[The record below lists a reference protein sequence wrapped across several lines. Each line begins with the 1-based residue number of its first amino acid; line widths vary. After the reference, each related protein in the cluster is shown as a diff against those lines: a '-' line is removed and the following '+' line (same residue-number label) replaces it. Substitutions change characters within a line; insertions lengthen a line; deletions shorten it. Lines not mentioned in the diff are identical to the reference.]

1 MTWITDHR
9 NVFGMERALVSCQ
22 MLNVFQHSFVSYV
35 PVLLSRGKEQALSL
49 LKFISLPPLFACLCS
64 EAAQKIRLAT
74 IQALRLSAEPRVQ
87 PICAFQIMQD
97 PVCRSTSKGF
107 AYSKN
112 ALLYSDQQYT
122 YCAYVTLQI
131 DHCYQ
136 VGDPRCY

>member
-1 MTWITDHR
+1 MNYWSQKCFWHGVGFSFMPDA
-9 NVFGMERALVSCQ
+9 ERVSTQFRLIGACLAIKRQ
-22 MLNVFQHSFVSYV
+22 RTGTVSAQV
-35 PVLLSRGKEQALSL
+35 A
-49 LKFISLPPLFACLCS
+49 LPPLFACLCP

-74 IQALRLSAEPRVQ
+74 IQALRLSAEPWVQ